1 MNVSVL
7 HKMARSGSEKERIWR
22 IADELLQKNGSIPS
36 GKDVV
41 DVYAK
46 QGGHTGT
53 GFTQYSHWKRE
64 VQKELASQNMEPTK
78 RADPGSVDYR
88 PLSISDDGRLTIPAE
103 MRAAMLLDVDG
114 RVTAS
119 VEDGVLTIISPTVAV
134 KRLQAL
140 ALSLVPEGSLVS
152 EELIAERRKEA
163 ARE

>member
-7 HKMARSGSEKERIWR
+7 HKTARSGSEKERIWR
-22 IADELLQKNGSIPS
+22 IGDKLLQETGTIPS
-36 GKDVV
+36 GKAVV
-41 DVYAK
+41 DLYVK
-46 QGGHTGT
+46 QGGHPGT

-64 VQKELASQNMEPTK
+64 VQKQLAAQNRELTG

-88 PLSISDDGRLTIPAE
+88 PLSVSEDGRLTIPAD
-103 MRAAMLLDVDG
+103 MRAAMLLDPDG

-119 VEDGVLTIISPTVAV
+119 VEDGVLTIISPTAAV

-140 ALSLVPEGSLVS
+140 TRGLVPEGTLVS